1 MKVWQC
7 ALWISALTL
16 QAARSQSPDREEWI
30 KEALDLYNQREDGEF
45 FFKFLSDLPAAPLE
59 EENNPTIAFLI
70 KETECLKSEDINLEE
85 CDYKKDGEV
94 KVCGLYP
101 AEGETMKT
109 LKCVG
114 LTKANGKAESA
125 VKIVKN
131 VCKKAQ
137 SDGKDQW
144 KAILQWRN
152 TPTVGMDSS
161 C

>member
-7 ALWISALTL
+7 ALWISALTW

-30 KEALDLYNQREDGEF
+30 REALDLYNQREDGEF

-59 EENNPTIAFLI
+59 EENNPTISFLI

-101 AEGETMKT
+101 EEGETMKT
-109 LKCVG
+109 LKCVS
-114 LTKANGKAESA
+114 LTKNFHTKRARGKKE
-125 VKIVKN
+125 
-131 VCKKAQ
+131 CKDDRCRLLMKRG
-137 SDGKDQW
+137 SFSY
-144 KAILQWRN
+144 
-152 TPTVGMDSS
+152 V
-161 C
+161 